1 MMWQAVVQLAPHL
14 SEKYRTIFFNFR
26 KVVTGRTGETDV
38 WQKCLKEMS
47 AYDNEIGEP
56 LGLIFLG
63 EKFDENDKKSVSR
76 TYTQTALIHIQNY
89 VLVLLPLLCLR

>member
-26 KVVTGRTGETDV
+26 KVVTGRTGEMDI

-56 LGLIFLG
+56 LGIIFLG
-63 EKFDENDKKSVSR
+63 EKFDEKDKKSVSR
-76 TYTQTALIHIQNY
+76 TYTETARIHIRIY
-89 VLVLLPLLCLR
+89 YGALLLPLS